1 MARRLILDT
10 GVLFVS
16 KRRKSGLA
24 DLIGD
29 DIVTA
34 AITVAELRTDIGL
47 ANDTHRSGRTEFLV
61 QVLETLP
68 VEPYDVTVAEAYGQ
82 LLAYVHR
89 GGTQRAANDLRRR
102 SYRSRHAAHG
112 GHNRPQ
118 GTWPRPARSRIP
130 GADLTPH
137 AHPRSG
143 YSLSPAGME
152 KAACPGAVRGIETP
166 HSHHQRRR
174 TQRFTAPPGS
184 QGRDP
189 VDMHGLERRACGATN
204 KRSRS
209 AGRRDPSIARH
220 CLMRTSSCCQVPRA
234 STPTRTTLRALP
246 RSASALR

>member
-89 GGTQRAANDLRRR
+89 GGAQRAANDLLVAATAVATRRMVVTT
-102 SYRSRHAAHG
+102 G
-112 GHNRPQ
+112 
-118 GTWPRPARSRIP
+118 
-130 GADLTPH
+130 
-137 AHPRSG
+137 
-143 YSLSPAGME
+143 
-152 KAACPGAVRGIETP
+152 
-166 HSHHQRRR
+166 
-174 TQRFTAPPGS
+174 
-184 QGRDP
+184 
-189 VDMHGLERRACGATN
+189 RRA
-204 KRSRS
+204 RFQ
-209 AGRRDPSIARH
+209 D
-220 CLMRTSSCCQVPRA
+220 
-234 STPTRTTLRALP
+234 LP
-246 RSASALR
+246 GVEYLEPP